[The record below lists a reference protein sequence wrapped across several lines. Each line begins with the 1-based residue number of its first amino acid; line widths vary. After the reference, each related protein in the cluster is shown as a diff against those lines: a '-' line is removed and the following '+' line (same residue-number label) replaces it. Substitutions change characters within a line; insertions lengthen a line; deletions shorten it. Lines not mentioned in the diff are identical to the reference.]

1 MENAKRTGDDRESA
15 LRRELIELRAS
26 VQRVEDQAGWREDN
40 LRRELAVSS
49 HPFPLAFPLNFNATF
64 LFVPGP
70 ASKAACRRDEK
81 RRAGLRDGR
90 HVAAPP

>member
-49 HPFPLAFPLNFNATF
+49 HPFP
-64 LFVPGP
+64 
-70 ASKAACRRDEK
+70 
-81 RRAGLRDGR
+81 
-90 HVAAPP
+90 